1 MNKIVLSLIIII
13 GSFLLGFIF
22 EKFILRFLK
31 EIAKKTK
38 WEGDEIIIKSLEKWI
53 IIWFT
58 LIGIHITLFIIKI
71 KPDVFNVL
79 HKLLIS
85 IYILSIT
92 IVLINIASG
101 FLKIYTEKLKEA
113 LPSVSILENIIKISI
128 LIIGLLVLLN
138 FLGISIIPIIT
149 ALGVGGIAIALAL
162 QDTLSNLFAGFHIIL
177 SKHIRPGDYVK
188 LQTGEEGYVVDIT
201 WRNTTIKSLLNNLI
215 VIPNSRLSS
224 TIFTNYHLPEKEMS
238 LIIPVT
244 VSYDSDLERVEEVTT
259 SIAKEVLRE
268 IYGKED
274 DEVFIRYSSFGEY
287 GINFNVIINI
297 KEFSQQYL
305 IRHNFIKR
313 LYKKYKEEGIV
324 IPYPVRKIYI
334 EEKEK
339 FKE

>member
-1 MNKIVLSLIIII
+1 MNKMILSLIIIF

-22 EKFILRFLK
+22 EKFILKFLK
-31 EIAKKTK
+31 EFAKKTK

-58 LIGIHITLFIIKI
+58 LIGIHVTLFIIKI
-71 KPDVFNVL
+71 EPHIFNIL

-92 IVLINIASG
+92 IVLINTISG
-101 FLKIYTEKLKEA
+101 FLKIYTQKLKEV

-128 LIIGLLVLLN
+128 LIIGLLILLN

-149 ALGVGGIAIALAL
+149 ALGVGGIAVALAL

-177 SKHIRPGDYVK
+177 SRHIRPGDYIK

-201 WRNTTIKSLLNNLI
+201 WRNTTIKTLLNNMI
-215 VIPNSRLSS
+215 VIPNSKLSG
-224 TIFTNYHLPEKEMS
+224 TILTNYHLPEKEMG

-244 VSYDSDLERVEEVTT
+244 VSYDSDLEKVEKIT
-259 SIAKEVLRE
+259 SSVASEVLKE
-268 IYGKED
+268 IYNED
-274 DEVFIRYSSFGEY
+274 GEVIIRYGGFGEY
-287 GINFNVIINI
+287 GINFNVIIKI

-305 IRHNFIKR
+305 IRHEFIKR
-313 LYKKYKEEGIV
+313 LHKKYKEEGIV
-324 IPYPVRKIYI
+324 IPYPVRRIYI

>member
-1 MNKIVLSLIIII
+1 MNKLILPLGIVF
-13 GSFLLGFIF
+13 GSFLFGLIF
-22 EKFILRFLK
+22 EKFILKILK
-31 EIAKKTK
+31 EIAKRTK
-38 WEGDEIIIKSLEKWI
+38 WEGDEVIIKSLEKWI

-58 LIGIHITLFIIKI
+58 LIGVHITLFIIKI
-71 KPDVFNVL
+71 KPDVFNIL

-85 IYILSIT
+85 FYILST
-92 IVLINIASG
+92 TVVLINIASN
-101 FLKIYTEKLKEA
+101 FLKIYTQKLREV
-113 LPSVSILENIIKISI
+113 LPSVSILENILKISI

-188 LQTGEEGYVVDIT
+188 LQSGEEGYVMDIT
-201 WRNTTIKSLLNNLI
+201 WRNTTIKTLLNNMI
-215 VIPNSRLSS
+215 VIPNSKLSS
-224 TIFTNYHLPEKEMS
+224 IILTNYHLPEKEMS

-244 VSYDSDLERVEEVTT
+244 VSYDSDLEKVENITT
-259 SIAKEVLRE
+259 SVAKEVLKE
-268 IYGKED
+268 IYNEEN
-274 DEVFIRYSSFGEY
+274 DEVLIRYSALGEY
-287 GINFNVIINI
+287 GISFNVIIKI

-305 IRHNFIKR
+305 IRHEFIKR
-313 LYKKYKEEGIV
+313 LHKKYKEEGIV

-334 EEKEK
+334 EEKGK

>member
-1 MNKIVLSLIIII
+1 MNKIVLPLIIII
-13 GSFLLGFIF
+13 GFFLLGFIF

-38 WEGDEIIIKSLEKWI
+38 WEGDEIIIKFLEKWI

-71 KPDVFNVL
+71 KPDVFNAL

-215 VIPNSRLSS
+215 VIPNSKLSS

-244 VSYDSDLERVEEVTT
+244 VSYDSDLERIEEVTT

-274 DEVFIRYSSFGEY
+274 NEVFIRYSSFGEY

>member
-1 MNKIVLSLIIII
+1 
-13 GSFLLGFIF
+13 
-22 EKFILRFLK
+22 
-31 EIAKKTK
+31 
-38 WEGDEIIIKSLEKWI
+38 
-53 IIWFT
+53 
-58 LIGIHITLFIIKI
+58 
-71 KPDVFNVL
+71 
-79 HKLLIS
+79 
-85 IYILSIT
+85 
-92 IVLINIASG
+92 
-101 FLKIYTEKLKEA
+101 
-113 LPSVSILENIIKISI
+113 
-128 LIIGLLVLLN
+128 
-138 FLGISIIPIIT
+138 
-149 ALGVGGIAIALAL
+149 
-162 QDTLSNLFAGFHIIL
+162 
-177 SKHIRPGDYVK
+177 
-188 LQTGEEGYVVDIT
+188 
-201 WRNTTIKSLLNNLI
+201 
-215 VIPNSRLSS
+215 
-224 TIFTNYHLPEKEMS
+224 MS

-274 DEVFIRYSSFGEY
+274 NEVFIRYSSFGEY